1 MDTHSSSCELSAFCP
16 IQCSFANYAILSSN
30 QLLQQVK
37 DYIATPKPNGYQ
49 SLHTTVIPFLNESM
63 FHLEVQVMLPANL
76 LNLKRQISIK
86 ECIFILLF
94 IVIYVKNS
102 NCIAD

>member
-1 MDTHSSSCELSAFCP
+1 MDTDSSSCELSAFCP
-16 IQCSFANYAILSSN
+16 IQCSFVNYTILSSN

-63 FHLEVQVMLPANL
+63 FHLEVQVMLLTNL
-76 LNLKRQISIK
+76 LN
-86 ECIFILLF
+86 
-94 IVIYVKNS
+94 
-102 NCIAD
+102 